1 MWGAAFMVA
10 MVAGLWGIIL
20 RLPVELFIISTG
32 KDTKAGAWYITI
44 MNGIADTL
52 FYSPV
57 VPAAI
62 TGLLLGDL
70 RTGLLVGGTVQLM
83 FIGVFI
89 VGASVPPSPYL
100 ASVLATALAILT
112 GAETGEALALVVP
125 VAIFSQVA
133 QLGLLSLNT
142 PIVHWADRL
151 AEKGN
156 SKGIDF
162 LNSINKTGWSITAF
176 VPAFLAVGLGV
187 DAAASLMNAI
197 PGWLSGGLGYSGG
210 ILPALGF
217 GMLLI
222 IIASAE
228 VWPFFFLGFLAAV
241 YMDINAL
248 AGAVLGVVVGLVY
261 VKLKSAATES
271 TTAEPVATAV
281 EKTAV
286 EGKLSD
292 SALYGAFWRTFN
304 FAGNYNFERL
314 MALGMAQVMVPV
326 FRDLRLS
333 LEEVKEGF
341 KRHLVFYN
349 THPYFGSL
357 IMGMMVAMEEAKA
370 RGEDVT
376 DEAIN
381 GLKVAMM
388 GPFAGVGDSLFW
400 GTLHPIILAISANLA
415 VEGSAMSLLV
425 SLVGIGGLA
434 VLGHYYPFFWGYRGG
449 VNVIAQIQQSHI
461 LDKVTLG
468 ARIVAMVV
476 AGVMGATLI
485 NISTP
490 VVLFQ
495 TEAEGSGV
503 ALQGVLDQIMP
514 KLLPLGLLF
523 LVYWLLKKRLSPV
536 WVMVVLMALSVAGT
550 AFGLLG

>member
-1 MWGAAFMVA
+1 MWREAFIVA
-10 MVAGLWGIIL
+10 MVAGLWSIVL
-20 RLPVELFIISTG
+20 RMPVELFVVITG
-32 KDTKAGAWYITI
+32 KETKAAAWWLTI
-44 MNGIADTL
+44 MNGIASVF

-62 TGLLLGDL
+62 TGLLLGDI

-89 VGASVPPSPYL
+89 VGASIPPSPVL
-100 ASVLATALAILT
+100 ASILATALAILT
-112 GAETGEALALVVP
+112 GAETGEAIALVVP
-125 VAIFSQVA
+125 VAIFSQIT

-156 SKGIDF
+156 SKGLDL
-162 LNSINKTGWSITAF
+162 LNSINRTGWDITAF

-187 DAAASLMNAI
+187 DAAASLMEAI
-197 PGWLSGGLGYSGG
+197 PGWLAGGLGYSGG
-210 ILPALGF
+210 VLPALGF
-217 GMLLI
+217 GMLLL

-241 YMDINAL
+241 YMEINAL
-248 AGAVLGVVVGLVY
+248 AGAALGVVIGLVY
-261 VKLKSAATES
+261 VKLKSAGTES
-271 TTAEPVATAV
+271 TTAQPVAKAA

-292 SALYGAFWRTFN
+292 NALYGALWRTFN

-349 THPYFGSL
+349 THPYFGAL
-357 IMGMMVAMEEAKA
+357 IMGIMVAMEEAKA
-370 RGEDVT
+370 RGEEVT
-376 DEAIN
+376 NETIN

-400 GTLHPIILAISANLA
+400 GTLHPIVLAISANLA
-415 VEGSAMSLLV
+415 VGGSALSMLV

-449 VNVIAQIQQSHI
+449 VNVIAQIQQSQI
-461 LDKVTLG
+461 LEKVTLG

-476 AGVMGATLI
+476 AGVMVATLI
-485 NISTP
+485 NIKTTI
-490 VVLFQ
+490 VFFQ
-495 TEAEGSGV
+495 TEAAGSGV

-550 AFGLLG
+550 ALGLLG